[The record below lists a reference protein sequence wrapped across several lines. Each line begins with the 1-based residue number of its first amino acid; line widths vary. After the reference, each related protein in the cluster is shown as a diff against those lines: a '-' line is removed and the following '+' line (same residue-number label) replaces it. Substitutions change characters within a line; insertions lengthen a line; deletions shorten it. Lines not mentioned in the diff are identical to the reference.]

1 MKAADAI
8 ATLIPFL
15 QENGFS
21 RSGLWFYRICGDL
34 AQCVVF
40 ETPSLLYCRYCVIP
54 LFFPCEFRYCTFG
67 NRLTSEQGRPITLK
81 LSVSSAYD
89 SAQWAQNVKEKLCT
103 DIFPFFRQISD
114 VRKLRGWLNTPDI
127 SKYFFSPIL
136 WLEALRGHA
145 AFYMGDFVELRYAVE
160 EVQKRVN
167 MNDCFAPE
175 IKEDILNHL
184 TVCLSFQGRPPHE
197 KEAYLQTVMKNTLAI
212 CFPHYRSR
220 I

>member
-1 MKAADAI
+1 MKATEAI
-8 ATLIPFL
+8 APLVPFL
-15 QENGFS
+15 RENGFS
-21 RSGLWFYRICGDL
+21 RSGQWFYKTCGDL

-40 ETPSLLYCRYCVIP
+40 ETPGLLYCRYCVIP

-67 NRLTSEQGRPITLK
+67 NRLISEKNRPITLN
-81 LSVSSAYD
+81 LSASSAD
-89 SAQWAQNVKEKLCT
+89 DAAQWVQEARDRLRT
-103 DIFPFFRQISD
+103 DIFPFFRQLSY
-114 VRKLRGWLNTPDI
+114 VPKLRAWLNTPDV

-136 WLEALRGHA
+136 WLEALRGHT
-145 AFYMGDFVELRYAVE
+145 AFYMGAFVELQCAVE

-167 MNDCFAPE
+167 MNDCFTPE

-184 TVCLSFQGRPPHE
+184 TVCLSFRDRPSQE
-197 KEAYLQTVMKNTLAI
+197 KEAFLQTVMKNTLTI